1 MARWAQRR
9 VQVGMGLA
17 LLVAAALMLRQLTQ
31 GAPVG
36 AAALSLEGPQ
46 LAIGAPATSSWER

>member
-1 MARWAQRR
+1 
-9 VQVGMGLA
+9 MGLA